1 MCFRAKNLIEADSTG
16 ERSKSRQRF
25 TYIENPRVPREVR
38 TEHAHR
44 LLGKAVT
51 RIEWRGRDLS
61 AKKYDRR
68 YGGCQQTAARNAA
81 IEM

>member
-1 MCFRAKNLIEADSTG
+1 MCFRAKNLIEADSSG
-16 ERSKSRQRF
+16 ERSKSRQGF
-25 TYIENPRVPREVR
+25 TYIENSRVPREVR

-51 RIEWRGRDLS
+51 RIEWRGCDLS
-61 AKKYDRR
+61 AKQYDRH